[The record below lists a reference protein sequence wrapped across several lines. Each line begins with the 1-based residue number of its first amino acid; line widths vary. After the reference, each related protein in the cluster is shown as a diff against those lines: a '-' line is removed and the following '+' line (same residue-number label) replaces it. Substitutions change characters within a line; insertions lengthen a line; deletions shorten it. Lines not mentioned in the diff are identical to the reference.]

1 MVKKYSV
8 KNIHFSPDLTN
19 IDPKSDTEQSEIIIY
34 LQNSGQKRNNEVI
47 FSGTLDDFKR
57 VISELNDA
65 ISYWDEIDYEEASK
79 ILEEAY
85 KEQEIQEREFK
96 ELVDGLKVK
105 ITKPLQ

>member
-1 MVKKYSV
+1 M
-8 KNIHFSPDLTN
+8 
-19 IDPKSDTEQSEIIIY
+19 
-34 LQNSGQKRNNEVI
+34 QNSGQKRNNEII

-57 VISELNDA
+57 IINELNDA
-65 ISYWDEIDYEEASK
+65 ISYWDEVDYEEASK

-105 ITKPLQ
+105 SQKSLQ